1 MRPPVEVFLAHP
13 LQTAVFGGLTIIALI
28 IVLLV
33 QEYTDT
39 QPKE

>member
-1 MRPPVEVFLAHP
+1 

>member
-1 MRPPVEVFLAHP
+1 MNAVEVFLTHP
-13 LQTAVFGGLTIIALI
+13 LQTAFFGGLTIIALI